1 LEKERGEEMKAG
13 EGEGAKEVLEEAKEV
28 LEEAKEG
35 EGGGWCQ
42 GSTSAMNLS
51 PTYTRKSISV

>member
-1 LEKERGEEMKAG
+1 MKAG